1 MAQNYLEIYE
11 RVLAGETLNKEP
23 PSLKKPEP
31 KLLPFN

>member
-1 MAQNYLEIYE
+1 MALSYVEVYE
-11 RVLAGETLNKEP
+11 RVLAGETLNNEP